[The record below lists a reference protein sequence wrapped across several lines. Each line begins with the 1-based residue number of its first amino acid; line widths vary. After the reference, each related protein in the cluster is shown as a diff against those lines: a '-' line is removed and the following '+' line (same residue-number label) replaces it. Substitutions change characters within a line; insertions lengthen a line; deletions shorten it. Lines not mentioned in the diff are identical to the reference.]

1 MDRQSQFETLLRSM
15 EQNSRKQL
23 QYSRIQCIFSIISA
37 ICCLVLVWKV
47 MQFMPQLELLAQ
59 QMQLVLVNLEEV
71 TGELKKLD
79 LAEMVNNINTLVTTS
94 QNGVEQTLRKI
105 NEIDITTLNQAIE
118 DLAAVVQPLADFV
131 KKITKGGFL

>member
-1 MDRQSQFETLLRSM
+1 MDSQSQFETLLRSM

-59 QMQLVLVNLEEV
+59 QMQLVLINLEAV

-79 LAEMVNNINTLVTTS
+79 LTEMVNNINSLVITS
-94 QNGVEQTLRKI
+94 QGGVEQTLQKI
-105 NEIDITTLNQAIE
+105 DEIDFVTLNQAIK
-118 DLAAVVQPLADFV
+118 DLAAVVQPLADFI

>member
-1 MDRQSQFETLLRSM
+1 MDSQSQVEMLLRSM
-15 EQNSRKQL
+15 EENSRKQL
-23 QYSRIQCIFSIISA
+23 RHSRIQCVFSMISA
-37 ICCLVLVWKV
+37 VCCLVLVWKV

-79 LAEMVNNINTLVTTS
+79 LNEMVNNINSLVITS
-94 QNGVEQTLRKI
+94 QGGVEETLQKI
-105 NEIDITTLNQAIE
+105 DKIDFVTLNEAIE